1 MKAALFT
8 LALAVSALAAAA
20 QSAVPY
26 PAEEQPGEACTWGNK
41 AGDTTNLM
49 NDVLLFCSVSLR
61 QTHHLCDGVW
71 KDGFSLVA
79 DGKEYGLSD
88 FKQTNAVHVEGASQG
103 VKLNP
108 DAASPSAAD
117 REAGWGMRS
126 EYRSAAAGVSI
137 TCQAELRDGAHYV
150 KTHYTITADRDVT
163 LTQFTPLHL
172 KGAGFCRHPEL
183 AGSPTVQEDEGMF
196 FCVVHP
202 AAQTVIAENG
212 AAISIVGEWTLPK
225 GQSMTFTAAEG
236 VFPAGQLRRAY
247 ELYLSREQAAGA
259 AVGTSG
265 GESCEEKH

>member
-1 MKAALFT
+1 MKRTLFSLFLVAT
-8 LALAVSALAAAA
+8 VFPAAA
-20 QSAVPY
+20 QVAAPY

-49 NDVLLFCSVSLR
+49 NHVLMFCTASLR
-61 QTHHLCDGVW
+61 QTGHLCVGVQ

-103 VKLNP
+103 VKLNA
-108 DAASPSAAD
+108 DAASPRAAD

-126 EYRSAAAGVSI
+126 EYRSAAAGISI

-183 AGSPTVQEDEGMF
+183 SGSPTVQESEGMF

-202 AAQTVIAENG
+202 AAQTVIAESGTAIGVVG
-212 AAISIVGEWTLPK
+212 AWTLPK
-225 GQSMTFTAAEG
+225 GQSITFTAAEG

-247 ELYLSREQAAGA
+247 ELYLSREQTAGT
-259 AVGTSG
+259 AVGTSC
-265 GESCEEKH
+265 GESGEEKH

>member
-1 MKAALFT
+1 MKRTLFSLFLVAAVFP
-8 LALAVSALAAAA
+8 AAA
-20 QSAVPY
+20 QVAAPY

-49 NDVLLFCSVSLR
+49 NHVLMFCTASLR
-61 QTHHLCDGVW
+61 QTGHLCGGVQ

-103 VKLNP
+103 VKLNA
-108 DAASPSAAD
+108 DAASPRAAD

-126 EYRSAAAGVSI
+126 EYRSAAAGISI

-172 KGAGFCRHPEL
+172 KGAGFCLHSEL

-202 AAQTVIAENG
+202 AAQTVITENG
-212 AAISIVGEWTLPK
+212 AAIGVVGVWQLPK
-225 GQSMTFTAAEG
+225 GQSLTFTAVEG
-236 VFPAGQLRRAY
+236 VFPAEQLRRAY
-247 ELYLSREQAAGA
+247 ELYLSREQTAGT
-259 AVGTSG
+259 AVGTSC
-265 GESCEEKH
+265 GESGEEKH

>member
-1 MKAALFT
+1 MKNALFT
-8 LALAVSALAAAA
+8 LALAASAIAATA
-20 QSAVPY
+20 QSAVSY

-61 QTHHLCDGVW
+61 QAGHLCGGVQ

-108 DAASPSAAD
+108 DAASPRAAD

-183 AGSPTVQEDEGMF
+183 SGSPTVQESEGMF

-202 AAQTVIAENG
+202 AAQTVIAESG
-212 AAISIVGEWTLPK
+212 TAIGVVGTWTLPK
-225 GQSMTFTAAEG
+225 GQSVTFTAAEG

-259 AVGTSG
+259 VVGTESG
-265 GESCEEKH
+265 KSGEKKH